1 MRNLFFISALVLWG
15 THCVTAQNEPRFYVE
30 TGLPAA
36 TRQEGAVEVVVG
48 QAVQVSFILENG
60 KNNGRF
66 NPPDWEAAGFMLLG
80 SSQSSNVSIMNGV
93 TTASA
98 SYNFTVTPIAEGA
111 LTIPSVRIKN
121 GDGELSTEPIAIQAL
136 PSADGVSPALPKRSP
151 AKPQI
156 EPKKK
161 FKTINM

>member
-30 TGLPAA
+30 TG
-36 TRQEGAVEVVVG
+36 AVEVVVG
-48 QAVQVSFILENG
+48 QPVQVSFILENG

-66 NPPDWEAAGFMLLG
+66 SPPDWEAAGFMLLG
-80 SSQSSNVSIMNGV
+80 SSQSSNISIMNGV

-98 SYNFTVTPIAEGA
+98 SYNYTVTPIAEGA

-121 GDGELSTEPIAIQAL
+121 GDGELNTEPIVIKAL
-136 PSADGVSPALPKRSP
+136 TSADGVSKRSP
-151 AKPQI
+151 AKPQSD
-156 EPKKK
+156 PKKK

>member
-30 TGLPAA
+30 IS
-36 TRQEGAVEVVVG
+36 AVEVVVG
-48 QAVQVSFILENG
+48 KPVQVSFILENG

-80 SSQSSNVSIMNGV
+80 SSQSSNISIMNGV

-151 AKPQI
+151 AKPQSD
-156 EPKKK
+156 PKKK